1 MWFIESHLSHMTG
14 VHGHSF
20 IFISEFKVSVHI
32 KTRWV
37 IDRAR
42 GKTNQFMTETRGD
55 SARFALRVSAGRVT
69 LVMLRGVMSDS
80 WCDSQTVALVSAA
93 HLGTIYKCS
102 SQQ

>member
-42 GKTNQFMTETRGD
+42 GKTNQFMTKHCVRQKLVVTQLVLLLGSQRGE
-55 SARFALRVSAGRVT
+55 LRW
-69 LVMLRGVMSDS
+69 L
-80 WCDSQTVALVSAA
+80 CYVALCRTAGVILRLLLWCLQ
-93 HLGTIYKCS
+93 HT
-102 SQQ
+102 